1 MYISLKIHK
10 VIFSND
16 LQNVLLAICREIY
29 RLNVHFN
36 HIISTGCTI
45 QFLHSLLDE
54 NKIIYTVN
62 PTVNKEWI
70 THKLIYNKPA
80 IFFVFFSLWC
90 TVCQALFRYKKSGN
104 QEFFS
109 KKSGG
114 YQEFFR
120 IKSDNFIQNYK

>member
-62 PTVNKEWI
+62 PTVNN
-70 THKLIYNKPA
+70 KLI
-80 IFFVFFSLWC
+80 L
-90 TVCQALFRYKKSGN
+90 Q
-104 QEFFS
+104 
-109 KKSGG
+109 
-114 YQEFFR
+114 
-120 IKSDNFIQNYK
+120 